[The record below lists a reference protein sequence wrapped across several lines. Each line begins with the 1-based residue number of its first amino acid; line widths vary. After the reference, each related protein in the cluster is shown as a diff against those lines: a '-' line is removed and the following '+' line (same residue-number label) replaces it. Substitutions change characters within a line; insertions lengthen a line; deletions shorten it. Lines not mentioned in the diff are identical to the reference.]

1 MNTIE
6 KSQQIANHNYH
17 ACISQI
23 PRSLIAREKKLFKI
37 FKKSNNDPLKTLRK
51 LYAFMDDLYSSVQNY
66 TPCKKGCSYCC
77 CIPISVTELD
87 VYFIERSLRI
97 RGNKKKLAILPE
109 TPCPFLVSNSC
120 SIYRY
125 RPFVCRKNVTF
136 DNSSKWC
143 HARVGANAA
152 MPTLQ
157 FNRIEQAYYHLV
169 YISGANKV
177 IDIREVF
184 RRCDTTSLIRTRPQI
199 SFVDSAN

>member
-1 MNTIE
+1 MNTLE
-6 KSQQIANHNYH
+6 KSQQIANDNYL
-17 ACISQI
+17 ACIRQM
-23 PRSLIAREKKLFKI
+23 PRSLIVREKKLYKI
-37 FKKSNNDPLKTLRK
+37 VKKTKNDPIKMLRK
-51 LYAFMDDLYSSVQNY
+51 LYSFMDDLYGSIQDY

-87 VYFIERSLRI
+87 VYFIEKSLRI
-97 RGNKKKLAILPE
+97 KRNEIKLAILPE

-143 HARVGANAA
+143 HAKVGANAA

-157 FNRIEQAYYHLV
+157 FNRIERAYHYLV
-169 YISGANKV
+169 NISGANKV
-177 IDIREVF
+177 FDIREVF
-184 RRCDTTSLIRTRPQI
+184 G
-199 SFVDSAN
+199 